1 MDNRTFAGL
10 LAATPPVDLSI
21 IELTAELT
29 RPDGSFDL
37 DAAAA
42 RQQTW
47 RWPASR
53 RRTTRRPRAAAGGAE
68 MATAAPAQLSGLAK
82 LLLRRP
88 PSLRELVTLVG
99 YADDYAWFVG
109 LVRRLFPQEA
119 EAALA
124 APDVRGRVER
134 FANLF
139 GERHFPLYAPF
150 IEFWTEE
157 EGDEPPWSWLR
168 KGIPFDLMGF
178 GYDGLHEMW
187 DGYREGLSAMALL
200 VKPPDPY
207 YEGPDGLRVAW
218 LESAAARIPQETL
231 LRIPQGGIPLDDL
244 TEALKGTRFEGAA
257 QACSWVL
264 AETGNFFLD
273 HTYEDGNRTTASPTP
288 GTTTSSRRGRRS
300 GARPAPSWTRCASWA
315 TGWRRTS
322 PAASPRCWTSRWSGF
337 PTKKRRKTNM
347 TNEVDTT
354 RWSLPGPADAARD
367 DLKLQL
373 EVYGETI
380 LLRGFENDA
389 AWVRT
394 VSADEIANVFTQHL
408 GFSSGLLP
416 EETLWWNQGETGQVV
431 ALWRPPQVWSVAL
444 QREAF
449 KPPARL
455 RLPMPG
461 LVFVCSPGRAP
472 WVYAALGRPNDPEQL
487 LFRAPA
493 FNVFRDGRVCPG
505 SHRFP
510 EEVGLIPEGFF
521 QSFFSLTGDT
531 RDRSKKH
538 PDNLQALWEEID
550 GTTAYPAEDL
560 VPQCTV
566 GQAMAVSEGRRG
578 HRF

>member
-1 MDNRTFAGL
+1 
-10 LAATPPVDLSI
+10 
-21 IELTAELT
+21 
-29 RPDGSFDL
+29 
-37 DAAAA
+37 
-42 RQQTW
+42 
-47 RWPASR
+47 
-53 RRTTRRPRAAAGGAE
+53 
-68 MATAAPAQLSGLAK
+68 
-82 LLLRRP
+82 
-88 PSLRELVTLVG
+88 
-99 YADDYAWFVG
+99 
-109 LVRRLFPQEA
+109 
-119 EAALA
+119 
-124 APDVRGRVER
+124 
-134 FANLF
+134 
-139 GERHFPLYAPF
+139 
-150 IEFWTEE
+150 
-157 EGDEPPWSWLR
+157 
-168 KGIPFDLMGF
+168 
-178 GYDGLHEMW
+178 
-187 DGYREGLSAMALL
+187 
-200 VKPPDPY
+200 
-207 YEGPDGLRVAW
+207 
-218 LESAAARIPQETL
+218 
-231 LRIPQGGIPLDDL
+231 
-244 TEALKGTRFEGAA
+244 
-257 QACSWVL
+257 
-264 AETGNFFLD
+264 
-273 HTYEDGNRTTASPTP
+273 
-288 GTTTSSRRGRRS
+288 
-300 GARPAPSWTRCASWA
+300 
-315 TGWRRTS
+315 
-322 PAASPRCWTSRWSGF
+322 
-337 PTKKRRKTNM
+337 M

-354 RWSLPGPADAARD
+354 QWSLPGPADAPRD

-444 QREAF
+444 QQEAF

-472 WVYAALGRPNDPEQL
+472 WVYAATSRPADLEQH

-510 EEVGLIPEGFF
+510 EEVGLIPEGLLPVLLLD
-521 QSFFSLTGDT
+521 LTGDT

-538 PDNLQALWEEID
+538 PDNLIALWEELD

-578 HRF
+578 YR